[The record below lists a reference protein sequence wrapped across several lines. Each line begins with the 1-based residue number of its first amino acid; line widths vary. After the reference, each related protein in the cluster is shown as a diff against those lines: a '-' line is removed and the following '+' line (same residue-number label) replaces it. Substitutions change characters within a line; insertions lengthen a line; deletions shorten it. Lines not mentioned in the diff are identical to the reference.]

1 MLGKF
6 LRSKIA
12 IILAVLGLLVLGTGI
27 GQRTI
32 WLPPA
37 TVTAAAPAELAAAP
51 LTVIGPDLLKT
62 RDGKFTMTIKSDGP
76 MQLAVAREDDIIGW
90 IGDAAYTRI
99 GAAAEDFSQ
108 LTATSTAGEAT
119 VPNPAGSDMWVS
131 EEKATGELSYTWQA
145 PGHGDWALL
154 LSVDGKAAAP
164 TDISVTVDNEAGTPW
179 AVPLMIIG
187 SALLALAALL
197 FLLSPNKPKGAQTAA
212 VGRRAAGRVPTDPAT
227 GALEVDKIVAA
238 REAAKK
244 SAADSAPATIAE
256 ARKAASSDAKASE
269 GAGQDAADDSGSD
282 AKSGSESTS
291 GGAGSARPAMPS
303 DATSALPAV
312 LLNKPS
318 TTSEL
323 GTTSEP
329 GVDSAAAN
337 VARDQEQ
344 DDQGEKNNKQD
355 PQEKQENNDVSTA
368 AAALP
373 ADEDSAADSDSNSES
388 GSDSGSDAGGTA
400 GKDHDQDLDSGSSDK
415 KQGPRKPRTRN
426 KRGAKGGLFGEKA
439 GGGKSSGD
447 TTGQD
452 KSEFSAS
459 ESLRG
464 PVKKTMKATRWGAAL
479 AALLVAG
486 SLSPAVAADPTAPEP
501 STSVTPEATATPSTP
516 GFPGLLDAQVQRIAT
531 AVAAVV
537 TAGDNAKDSKELESR
552 VGGMALEA
560 RAANYK
566 IRAKVSAQAAM
577 EPVNAAPLLA
587 KVVTTTNTWPR
598 SAMMVTKGE
607 NNALPQL
614 LTLVQA
620 SPRENYKMIQATPL
634 LPGQTF
640 PKVDKEG
647 TEEVAL
653 DFAEGLKMSPA
664 DAIAAL
670 SDRLTKSDSKFKD
683 SFNDSVY
690 IQSVLDTQ
698 STIVENAKDASHVFS
713 HKASSDAAVSLRT
726 ADGGVMVVV
735 GYTFAING
743 TSKENATLTVG
754 DDAAVFTGGKETT
767 KGYTLNYAEPVVMY
781 IPPADGDGKITI
793 LSATRNL
800 VGGSFTQ

>member
-1 MLGKF
+1 MLGMF

-37 TVTAAAPAELAAAP
+37 TVTAGAPAELAAAP
-51 LTVIGPDLLKT
+51 LTVIGPELLKT
-62 RDGKFTMTIKSDGP
+62 RDGKFTMTIKSEGP
-76 MQLAVAREDDIIGW
+76 MQLAVAREDDILGW
-90 IGDAAYTRI
+90 IGDAAYTKI
-99 GAAAEDFSQ
+99 GPANEDFSQ
-108 LTATSTAGEAT
+108 LAATSTAGEAT

-131 EEKATGELSYTWQA
+131 EEKATGELNYTWQS

-197 FLLSPNKPKGAQTAA
+197 FLLSPNKPKAAPAA
-212 VGRRAAGRVPTDPAT
+212 VGRRAAGRAPTDPAT
-227 GALEVDKIVAA
+227 GALEVEKIVAA

-244 SAADSAPATIAE
+244 ASSTSAPSTIAE
-256 ARKAASSDAKASE
+256 AQKTTSSDAKPSDD
-269 GAGQDAADDSGSD
+269 AGPGAADGTDSGS
-282 AKSGSESTS
+282 GS
-291 GGAGSARPAMPS
+291 AGSARMAVPS

-312 LLNKPS
+312 LLNNP
-318 TTSEL
+318 
-323 GTTSEP
+323 
-329 GVDSAAAN
+329 
-337 VARDQEQ
+337 
-344 DDQGEKNNKQD
+344 
-355 PQEKQENNDVSTA
+355 STA
-368 AAALP
+368 AESASDTENVNEKAVADQEEQEKDGAVSPAVAAID
-373 ADEDSAADSDSNSES
+373 ADKAADRAAQAAADAESDSDTDAGSDSGSDTDS
-388 GSDSGSDAGGTA
+388 GSDSGSDTS
-400 GKDHDQDLDSGSSDK
+400 GKKSSSM
-415 KQGPRKPRTRN
+415 KPRTRN
-426 KRGAKGGLFGEKA
+426 KGGKGSFLGGKASGNEATEGNPGGDKA
-439 GGGKSSGD
+439 GEG
-447 TTGQD
+447 
-452 KSEFSAS
+452 KSEFSAT
-459 ESLRG
+459 ESLSATESSAG
-464 PVKKTMKATRWGAAL
+464 VVKKTMKATRWGAAL
-479 AALLVAG
+479 AAVLVAG
-486 SLSPAVAADPTAPEP
+486 SLSPAVAADPTTPAP
-501 STSVTPEATATPSTP
+501 SASASPEATASPTTP
-516 GFPGLLDAQVQRIAT
+516 GFPGLLDTQVQRIAT
-531 AVAAVV
+531 AVAAAV
-537 TAGDNAKDSKELESR
+537 TAGDNAKDSKELEAR

-587 KVVTTTNTWPR
+587 KVVTTTSTWPR
-598 SAMMVTKGE
+598 SAMVVTKGE

-620 SPRENYKMIQATPL
+620 SPRENYKLIQATPL

-647 TEEVAL
+647 TKEIAL
-653 DFAEGLKMSPA
+653 DSADGLTMSPA

-698 STIVENAKDASHVFS
+698 KTIVENAKDATHVFS
-713 HKASSDAAVSLRT
+713 HKASSDAAVNLRT

-735 GYTFAING
+735 GYTFGITG
-743 TSKENATLTVG
+743 TSKEDATLTVG

-781 IPPADGDGKITI
+781 IPPAEGDGKITI

-800 VGGSFTQ
+800 VGGSFTK

>member
-1 MLGKF
+1 M
-6 LRSKIA
+6 RSKIA

-37 TVTAAAPAELAAAP
+37 TVTASAPADLAAAP
-51 LTVIGPDLLKT
+51 LTVIGPELLKT
-62 RDGKFTMTIKSDGP
+62 RDGKFTLTIKGDGP
-76 MQLAVAREDDIIGW
+76 MQLAVAREDDILGW

-99 GAAAEDFSQ
+99 GAADEEFTGLA
-108 LTATSTAGEAT
+108 ATSTAGEPT

-131 EEKATGELSYTWQA
+131 EEKATDELSYTWQA

-154 LSVDGKAAAP
+154 FSVDGKAAAP

-197 FLLSPNKPKGAQTAA
+197 FLLSPSKSKGVPAA
-212 VGRRAAGRVPTDPAT
+212 VVGRRSAGRGPTDPAT
-227 GALEVDKIVAA
+227 GALEVEKIVASRGA
-238 REAAKK
+238 GRRASTTEAP
-244 SAADSAPATIAE
+244 STIAE
-256 ARKAASSDAKASE
+256 TQKAETRKSESSAVDASGDAKLAAGTGAE
-269 GAGQDAADDSGSD
+269 GESG
-282 AKSGSESTS
+282 AKNGL
-291 GGAGSARPAMPS
+291 AGSPRPTVPS
-303 DATSALPAV
+303 DATSALPAL

-318 TTSEL
+318 TPAESGADATIEKVSPEQVQADQ
-323 GTTSEP
+323 P
-329 GVDSAAAN
+329 GQNHAATPEVIA
-337 VARDQEQ
+337 E
-344 DDQGEKNNKQD
+344 
-355 PQEKQENNDVSTA
+355 
-368 AAALP
+368 
-373 ADEDSAADSDSNSES
+373 
-388 GSDSGSDAGGTA
+388 GSDSESAPTSEAATGSDPDAGGA
-400 GKDHDQDLDSGSSDK
+400 SSKDQDQDKDQDSGGGTSGKKPSS
-415 KQGPRKPRTRN
+415 RKPRTRN
-426 KRGAKGGLFGEKA
+426 KGGAKGSLLGEKTKA
-439 GGGKSSGD
+439 DNGSTEKASGD
-447 TTGQD
+447 SAGKD

-459 ESLRG
+459 EIQRG
-464 PVKKTMKATRWGAAL
+464 PVYKTLKPTRWGAAL
-479 AALLVAG
+479 AAVLVAG
-486 SLSPAVAADPTAPEP
+486 SLSPAVAADPAAPEP
-501 STSVTPEATATPSTP
+501 SATATAETTATPSTP

-531 AVAAVV
+531 AVAAAVA
-537 TAGDNAKDSKELESR
+537 AGDNAKDSKELEAR

-566 IRAKVSAQAAM
+566 IRAKVSSQAAM

-587 KVVTTTNTWPR
+587 KVVTTTATWPR

-634 LPGQTF
+634 LPAQTF

-647 TEEVAL
+647 TKEIAL
-653 DFAEGLKMSPA
+653 DSSDGLKMSPA

-683 SFNDSVY
+683 SFNDNVY

-698 STIVENAKDASHVFS
+698 STIVENAQDATHVFS
-713 HKASSDAAVSLRT
+713 HKANSEAAVNLRT

-735 GYTFAING
+735 GYTFGITG
-743 TSKENATLTVG
+743 TSKEDATLTVG

-781 IPPADGDGKITI
+781 IPPADGDAKITI

-800 VGGSFTQ
+800 VGGSFTP

>member
-1 MLGKF
+1 MLGMF

-51 LTVIGPDLLKT
+51 LTVIGPELLKT

-76 MQLAVAREDDIIGW
+76 MQLAVAREDDILGW
-90 IGDAAYTRI
+90 IGDAAYTKI
-99 GAAAEDFSQ
+99 GPANEDFSQ
-108 LTATSTAGEAT
+108 LAATSTAGEAT

-131 EEKATGELSYTWQA
+131 EEKATGELNYTWQS

-197 FLLSPNKPKGAQTAA
+197 FLLSPNKPKAAPAA
-212 VGRRAAGRVPTDPAT
+212 VGRRAAGRAPTDPAT
-227 GALEVDKIVAA
+227 GALEVEKIVAA

-244 SAADSAPATIAE
+244 ASSASAPSTIAE
-256 ARKAASSDAKASE
+256 AQKTTSSDAKTS
-269 GAGQDAADDSGSD
+269 GDAGLDAADGTDSVN
-282 AKSGSESTS
+282 
-291 GGAGSARPAMPS
+291 GGAGSARTAVPS

-312 LLNKPS
+312 LLNNP
-318 TTSEL
+318 
-323 GTTSEP
+323 
-329 GVDSAAAN
+329 
-337 VARDQEQ
+337 
-344 DDQGEKNNKQD
+344 
-355 PQEKQENNDVSTA
+355 STA
-368 AAALP
+368 AESASDPENVNEKAVADQEEQEKDGAVSPAVTAVDADKAADRAVQ
-373 ADEDSAADSDSNSES
+373 ADADADAESDSDTDADAGDSAGD
-388 GSDSGSDAGGTA
+388 
-400 GKDHDQDLDSGSSDK
+400 DHDQDSAGGTSAKKSGS
-415 KQGPRKPRTRN
+415 RKPRTRN
-426 KRGAKGGLFGEKA
+426 KGGKGGFLGGKASGDEATGDSPGGDKA
-439 GGGKSSGD
+439 GEG
-447 TTGQD
+447 
-452 KSEFSAS
+452 KSEFSAT
-459 ESLRG
+459 ESLSATESSTG
-464 PVKKTMKATRWGAAL
+464 AVKKTMKATRWGAAL
-479 AALLVAG
+479 AAVLVAG
-486 SLSPAVAADPTAPEP
+486 SLTPAVAADPTTPAP
-501 STSVTPEATATPSTP
+501 SASASPEATASPTTP

-531 AVAAVV
+531 AVAAAV
-537 TAGDNAKDSKELESR
+537 TAGDDAKDSKELEAR

-587 KVVTTTNTWPR
+587 KVVTTTSTWPR
-598 SAMMVTKGE
+598 SAMVVTKGE

-620 SPRENYKMIQATPL
+620 SPRENYKLIQATPL

-647 TEEVAL
+647 TKEIAL
-653 DFAEGLKMSPA
+653 DSADGLKMSPA

-698 STIVENAKDASHVFS
+698 KTIVENAKDATHVFS
-713 HKASSDAAVSLRT
+713 HKASSDAAVNLRT

-735 GYTFAING
+735 GYTFGITG
-743 TSKENATLTVG
+743 TSKEDATLTVG

-781 IPPADGDGKITI
+781 IPPAEGDGKITI

-800 VGGSFTQ
+800 VGGSFTK